1 MNKLYKV
8 IFNKSLGAFVVVS
21 EKTKSA
27 FKVSSN
33 ISTDKNIDTN
43 QPAKQIPQ
51 QFKIAIL
58 ASCILLTAQQYY
70 TAKNY

>member
-27 FKVSSN
+27 FKV
-33 ISTDKNIDTN
+33 
-43 QPAKQIPQ
+43 
-51 QFKIAIL
+51 
-58 ASCILLTAQQYY
+58 TAL
-70 TAKNY
+70 KM